1 MRLLKFFLVFQFAF
15 IAPLLLHH
23 AKADNTADCYDLFH
37 PIENTAN
44 AIKSR
49 GGTWALFEKREIYRK
64 HAIVGL
70 HVDSKIASL
79 IYTINYVCESQEF
92 MPINPVANQVVP
104 MMKEKGPED
113 FIEYYLTLS
122 HPLAEIKVWAEYA
135 HYFEAHRHR
144 KLDFNLTKK
153 TIEKA
158 ETFFKRY
165 TAIDNKIKTTNDVE
179 DVAKEGK
186 AIIEEISQFHAS
198 DPILKQVN
206 AENMRIP
213 HASTLTQVADE
224 M

>member
-1 MRLLKFFLVFQFAF
+1 MKLLKIFLIIQAVI
-15 IAPLLLHH
+15 IAPLYSNP
-23 AKADNTADCYDLFH
+23 AKADNIQECYTLFS

-44 AIKSR
+44 TIKAR
-49 GGTWALFEKREIYRK
+49 GGVWALFEKREIYRK

-92 MPINPVANQVVP
+92 IPINPVANQVVP

-158 ETFFKRY
+158 RTFFERY
-165 TAIDNKIKTTNDVE
+165 TALDNRVKTTNDVE
-179 DVAKEGK
+179 GVAKAGN
-186 AIIEEISQFHAS
+186 AIIDEIKQFHAT
-198 DPILKQVN
+198 DPILIQVN
-206 AENMRIP
+206 AENLRIP